1 MNHTT
6 RNNRIGIFLIAACVT
21 KDYLGKVRIRRGL
34 VQAHSNPRSD
44 EGVRGDRN
52 VGRFSFTPWSL
63 IVQATR
69 SERPAWKLDAVE
81 TKAKS
86 LYLGMKFAER
96 VDRCYDKLG
105 SKPGD
110 TLQVSV

>member
-1 MNHTT
+1 MTGMLEH
-6 RNNRIGIFLIAACVT
+6 
-21 KDYLGKVRIRRGL
+21 
-34 VQAHSNPRSD
+34 
-44 EGVRGDRN
+44 
-52 VGRFSFTPWSL
+52 FSFTPWSL